1 MACLLTQG
9 FTLDCKDSV
18 GGIKSI
24 HLMNWSASKFTVASG
39 EVTATTFASGAAY
52 VAQAARRTAGGAP

>member
-9 FTLDCKDSV
+9 FTLDCKDAV

-24 HLMNWSASKFTVASG
+24 HLDKLG
-39 EVTATTFASGAAY
+39 
-52 VAQAARRTAGGAP
+52 